1 MVLDIVLPPRKSGAW
16 VTSTTHSPRCL
27 PRPCPEDP
35 IPLARVASTPGEP
48 SRSVP
53 CQTPSKQVL
62 RALGSPSRRPLLPS
76 WIRRSVRVPFGAF
89 FLCLLL
95 VTQSGYRQVDPS
107 GIDLATRLVTGERSE
122 EDKLRDAESCS

>member
-1 MVLDIVLPPRKSGAW
+1 MGHALRSSAPPSCIQESEIPRPSMVLDIVLPPRKSGAW

-53 CQTPSKQVL
+53 CQTTSK
-62 RALGSPSRRPLLPS
+62 
-76 WIRRSVRVPFGAF
+76 
-89 FLCLLL
+89 
-95 VTQSGYRQVDPS
+95 
-107 GIDLATRLVTGERSE
+107 
-122 EDKLRDAESCS
+122 